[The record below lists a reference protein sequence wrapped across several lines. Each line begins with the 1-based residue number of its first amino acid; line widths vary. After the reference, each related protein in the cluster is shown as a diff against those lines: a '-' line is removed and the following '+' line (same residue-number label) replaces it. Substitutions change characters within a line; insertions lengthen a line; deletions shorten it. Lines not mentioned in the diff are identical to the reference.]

1 MNQPKCILLDIEG
14 TTSSISFVY
23 DVMFPYIRE
32 NLAGFLKQNWES
44 ESVQQCLP
52 LLAAELG
59 HDSVEHWLGDLPA
72 ESRRTVEHAV
82 GQLMD
87 DDVKSTGLKQLQGA
101 IWKAGFEFGQLVAH
115 LYDDVE
121 PAIRNWVSSGIEV
134 RIYSSGSVQAQ
145 KLFFGH
151 CLAGNLLPLLS
162 AHYDTT
168 TGPKQQTDSYRAIA
182 ADTGLRPGQVVFVS
196 DVAEELDA
204 AKEAGMLTAL
214 SIRPGNRPVANQHEY
229 YAISRFDELDFSRCH
244 VDARV

>member
-1 MNQPKCILLDIEG
+1 MNRPQCILLDIEG

-32 NLAGFLKQNWES
+32 NLAGFLEQNWES
-44 ESVQQCLP
+44 DSVQQCLP

-59 HDSVEHWLGDLPA
+59 QNSKQDWLGDSLSA
-72 ESRRTVEHAV
+72 SRRKVEHAV

-87 DDVKSTGLKQLQGA
+87 RDVKSTGLKQLQGA
-101 IWKAGFEFGQLVAH
+101 IWKAGFESRQLVAH

-121 PAIRNWVSSGIEV
+121 PAIRNWISSGIDV

-151 CLAGNLLPLLS
+151 CVAGNLLPLLS

-168 TGPKQQTDSYRAIA
+168 IGPKQQADSYRAIA
-182 ADTGLRPGQVVFVS
+182 ADAGLHPVQVVFVS

-204 AKEAGMLTAL
+204 AREAGMLTAL
-214 SIRPGNRPVANQHEY
+214 SSRPGNRPVANQHEY
-229 YAISRFDELDFSRCH
+229 YMISRFDELNFSRFR
-244 VDARV
+244 VDARA